1 MLLFP
6 NVSILAKFSP
16 AVNVGCVAAAA
27 GERAA
32 VTRSRQLHAPAH
44 CTQLP
49 PAAAGG
55 SSLQL
60 RGGSSLQQLQLVGGK
75 TSSLQQL
82 GSGGLST
89 HCSLA
94 PAHW

>member
-6 NVSILAKFSP
+6 NVSKLAKFSP

-32 VTRSRQLHAPAH
+32 VTRSRQLAAPAH

-49 PAAAGG
+49 PPAAAG
-55 SSLQL
+55 
-60 RGGSSLQQLQLVGGK
+60 RGELTAAAAAGEVGG
-75 TSSLQQL
+75 SSLQQL

>member
-6 NVSILAKFSP
+6 HVSKLAKFSP

-32 VTRSRQLHAPAH
+32 VTRSRQLAAPAH

-49 PAAAGG
+49 PPAAAEMLDVVTT
-55 SSLQL
+55 STK
-60 RGGSSLQQLQLVGGK
+60 LV
-75 TSSLQQL
+75 S
-82 GSGGLST
+82 
-89 HCSLA
+89 
-94 PAHW
+94 

>member
-6 NVSILAKFSP
+6 NVSKLAKFSP

-32 VTRSRQLHAPAH
+32 VTRSRQLAAPAH
-44 CTQLP
+44 CTQLSA
-49 PAAAGG
+49 AAAGG
-55 SSLQL
+55 GELTAAAAGGGG
-60 RGGSSLQQLQLVGGK
+60 GGSWL
-75 TSSLQQL
+75 QL

-89 HCSLA
+89 HCSAGAGTSLA

>member
-6 NVSILAKFSP
+6 NVSKLPKFSP

-32 VTRSRQLHAPAH
+32 VTRSRQLAAPAH
-44 CTQLP
+44 CTQLSAAAAGRGELTAA
-49 PAAAGG
+49 AAAGG
-55 SSLQL
+55 
-60 RGGSSLQQLQLVGGK
+60 GGK
-75 TSSLQQL
+75 TSLLQQL

>member
-6 NVSILAKFSP
+6 NVSKLPKFSP

-32 VTRSRQLHAPAH
+32 VTRSRQLAAPAH

-49 PAAAGG
+49 PPAAAGG
-55 SSLQL
+55 ELTAAAWV
-60 RGGSSLQQLQLVGGK
+60 RGP
-75 TSSLQQL
+75 
-82 GSGGLST
+82 
-89 HCSLA
+89 HCSAGTGTSLA

>member
-1 MLLFP
+1 MLD
-6 NVSILAKFSP
+6 VCG
-16 AVNVGCVAAAA
+16 VGAAAAA

-32 VTRSRQLHAPAH
+32 VTRSRQLAAPAH
-44 CTQLP
+44 CTQLST
-49 PAAAGG
+49 AAAGG
-55 SSLQL
+55 GGGQL
-60 RGGSSLQQLQLVGGK
+60 TAAGGEL
-75 TSSLQQL
+75 TAAAA